1 MLRSKIWL
9 GIISILGGALL
20 LWLVVPIPVM
30 VCLRFYLKI
39 LSFVRIRLGF
49 FIGLILC
56 FANLK
61 GLFVM
66 RKFYSADII
75 ITLLNLSILRGR
87 VLGWFT
93 RFINANF
100 KKLDL
105 GWGEIF
111 GGFGTNKVLLIRGL
125 NLNIWFSRSVKI
137 FLVIFFAGVLIYF
150 RWWN

>member
-61 GLFVM
+61 GLFAM

-105 GWGEIF
+105 G
-111 GGFGTNKVLLIRGL
+111 
-125 NLNIWFSRSVKI
+125 
-137 FLVIFFAGVLIYF
+137 
-150 RWWN
+150 